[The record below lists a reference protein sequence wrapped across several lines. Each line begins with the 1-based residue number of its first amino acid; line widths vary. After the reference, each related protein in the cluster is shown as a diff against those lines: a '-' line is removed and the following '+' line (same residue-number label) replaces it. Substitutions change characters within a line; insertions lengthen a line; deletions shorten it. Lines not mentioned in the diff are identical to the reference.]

1 MIRLIVIEDNI
12 IDILRIDDLA
22 DIRKVLLKIRLVAR
36 LDQNVLSP
44 LSTYEL

>member
-36 LDQNVLSP
+36 LDQNVLFAF
-44 LSTYEL
+44 EHI